1 MEECHSGNWD
11 LGRESRLRLKTG
23 VVEGGTTGGSKTSY
37 DKNVRMKV
45 GPSYRN
51 CMVDKES

>member
-11 LGRESRLRLKTG
+11 LGRESRFRLKTG

-45 GPSYRN
+45 GPSCRN